1 MKILKCEKHK
11 NTFMITNE
19 LLVVV
24 LPALLTSP
32 EIIISKI
39 ERCENGGWH
48 VFWNAEGYR
57 VKLK

>member
-1 MKILKCEKHK
+1 MKLLKCKKHK
-11 NTFMITNE
+11 NTFMISNE

-32 EIIISKI
+32 EIVISKI

-48 VFWNAEGYR
+48 VFWHTE
-57 VKLK
+57 K